1 MTRYAMVFALSV
13 LVSGTVSA
21 VVKVGATAPDFNLVD
36 SYGKKQSLA
45 ANKGKWVVLE
55 WLNHGCP
62 FVRKHYDAG
71 NMQAL
76 QKKYTEK
83 GVVWYSVISSAP
95 GRQGSGTAEEVN
107 ADFAT
112 NKSVATAVLL
122 DPAGTVG
129 KAYGAS
135 TTPNMF
141 VIDPKGKLAY
151 MGAIDDKASTDVK
164 DVATAKNYVAAALDA
179 GIAGKAIATATTKP
193 YGCSV
198 KYAN

>member
-1 MTRYAMVFALSV
+1 MTRHKIIFALALALSP
-13 LVSGTVSA
+13 SIWA
-21 VVKVGATAPDFNLVD
+21 VAKPGATAPDFSLVD
-36 SYGKKQSLA
+36 SRGKKQTLA

-95 GRQGSGTAEEVN
+95 GKQGSGSAEAVN
-107 ADFAT
+107 EDIAKNQSA
-112 NKSVATAVLL
+112 ATAVLL
-122 DPAGTVG
+122 DPEGTTG
-129 KAYGAS
+129 KAYGAT
-135 TTPNMF
+135 TTPNMY
-141 VIDPKGKLAY
+141 VIDPKGKLVY
-151 MGAIDDKASTDVK
+151 MGAIDDKPTTETE
-164 DVATAKNYVAAALDA
+164 DVATAKNYVSAALDA
-179 GIAGKAIATATTKP
+179 GLAGKPIAVATTKP

-198 KYAN
+198 KYKN